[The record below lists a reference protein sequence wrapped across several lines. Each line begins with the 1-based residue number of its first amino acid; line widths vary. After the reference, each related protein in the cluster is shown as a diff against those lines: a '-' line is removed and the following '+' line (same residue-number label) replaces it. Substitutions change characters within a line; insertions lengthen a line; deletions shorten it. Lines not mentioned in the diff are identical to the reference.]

1 MGGLWSLPCQHSIN
15 KVDGVGSGL
24 IFFAGSVYSV
34 MVISAA
40 LLGLK
45 AKFSIGDT
53 RLDALCS
60 FIKVILPQECNEFP
74 SSYNM
79 CMSNV
84 GIDKL
89 TNLS

>member
-1 MGGLWSLPCQHSIN
+1 MSAAA
-15 KVDGVGSGL
+15 VL
-24 IFFAGSVYSV
+24 IFTGSEYSV

-53 RLDALCS
+53 CLDALCS